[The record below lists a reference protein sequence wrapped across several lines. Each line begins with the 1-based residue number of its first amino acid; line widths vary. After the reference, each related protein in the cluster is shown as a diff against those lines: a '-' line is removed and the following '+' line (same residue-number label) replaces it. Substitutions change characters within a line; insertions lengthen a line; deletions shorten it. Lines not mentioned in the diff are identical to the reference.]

1 VGEENEIERK
11 GSLSLIPLSFHLSI
25 YSFIHFLTNELLGMR
40 IKKYNRRKR
49 RSENV
54 RKINAP
60 KREEEGQQINE

>member
-1 VGEENEIERK
+1 MK
-11 GSLSLIPLSFHLSI
+11 
-25 YSFIHFLTNELLGMR
+25 LGMR